1 LSISDSQTTKVQ
13 TKKGEEVNQF
23 FSYQVSND
31 VEDVDPHF
39 SSFYQDNNS
48 FNISEEIMPLV
59 DKLITLCQEHGFF
72 IKILNRSTII
82 RRSLMNDLAFDF
94 IAAYETTQETLNL
107 SYHNF
112 GLAFGVGIYECSAL
126 GQLKYLD
133 HEVLYDKVGKLGES
147 LGFSWASKHQSLRHL
162 RYFELKPQW
171 AKGLSDKEMMN
182 ELYRRKQANVSLL
195 TAATNN

>member
-1 LSISDSQTTKVQ
+1 M
-13 TKKGEEVNQF
+13 NQF

-39 SSFYQDNNS
+39 SSFHQGDSY
-48 FNISEEIMPLV
+48 NISEEIIPLV
-59 DKLITLCQEHGFF
+59 NKLITLCQEHGFF
-72 IKILNRSTII
+72 IKILSRSTVI
-82 RRSLMNDLAFDF
+82 RKSLMNDLAFDF
-94 IAAYETTQETLNL
+94 IAAYETTKDSLSL

-147 LGFSWASKHQSLRHL
+147 LGFTWASKHQSLRHL
-162 RYFELKPQW
+162 RYFELKPHW
-171 AKGLSDKEMMN
+171 AKGLNDRDMMN

-195 TAATNN
+195 ASAENN

>member
-1 LSISDSQTTKVQ
+1 M
-13 TKKGEEVNQF
+13 NQF

-39 SSFYQDNNS
+39 SSFYQDDNS

-59 DKLITLCQEHGFF
+59 NKLITLCQEHGFF

-82 RRSLMNDLAFDF
+82 RKSLMNDLAFDF
-94 IAAYETTQETLNL
+94 IAAYETTQESLNL

-147 LGFSWASKHQSLRHL
+147 LGFTWASKHQSLRHL

-171 AKGLSDKEMMN
+171 AKDLSDREMMN

-195 TAATNN
+195 TSVENN